1 MHGQLEAPRCSAGIN
16 QPDTP
21 SKVSETTTTHDYH
34 HQITFKKRHGNTKV
48 KVSSTPIPKDLPP
61 LLRARAVALSG
72 KSVGLTLGENANVT
86 ELDWRK
92 LSEEV
97 GDKRVEPILLLP
109 FTKIMQNIHF
119 QHVLHLWIHILK
131 SILRELLANALN
143 VIFYIITRKEGN
155 SILYV
160 TKTVCDTC
168 GLINS
173 QQSPNFNPETFKD
186 STGLSTTQGLA

>member
-92 LSEEV
+92 LAEEV

-109 FTKIMQNIHF
+109 FTKMVIIKYTLSACITLLNIYF
-119 QHVLHLWIHILK
+119 KKYLQRTISKCIKCIILYNYYK
-131 SILRELLANALN
+131 R
-143 VIFYIITRKEGN
+143 RKVN
-155 SILYV
+155 SIQ
-160 TKTVCDTC
+160 
-168 GLINS
+168 N
-173 QQSPNFNPETFKD
+173 
-186 STGLSTTQGLA
+186 